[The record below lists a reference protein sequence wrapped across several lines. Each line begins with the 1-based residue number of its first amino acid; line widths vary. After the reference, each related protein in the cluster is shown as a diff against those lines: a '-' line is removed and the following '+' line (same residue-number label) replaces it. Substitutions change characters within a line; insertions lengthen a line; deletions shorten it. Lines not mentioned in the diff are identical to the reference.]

1 MNARSMT
8 QHRVLML
15 AYFFP
20 PLGGGG
26 VQRTLKH
33 VKYLPGHGFDPI
45 VVTGDGRGFPLRDPL
60 LASEIPARAIVLR
73 APSVPLQFVRWK
85 LEGLL
90 RRVGLP
96 TWPASAVG
104 WPDEMAGWLPG
115 AVYQAL
121 RAARRYRPD
130 VLYTTSSPVTAH
142 LAGLIVQRITGL
154 PWVADFRDPWTRH
167 PHAVRQFGFIARAS
181 EALERA
187 VTDRVA
193 RAVIADESVKL
204 LGLECDDQRLVV
216 IRNGVD
222 PDDLAGFARPALPA
236 HFRLSYVGS
245 LYGARDGAPVFTAL
259 RALLRSGVL
268 DPEAFELRVVG
279 DTSLDAGSGFA
290 ALPVTRTGYVDHA
303 QALSEMASA
312 SALLLYLPRVT
323 RGSSGKL
330 FEYLASGRPVLCVA
344 RRDNLAYRLVEELR
358 AGPCVEPEDADGIER
373 TIERMVDRWRSGT
386 LSVDRTVRTE
396 TLRRF
401 SRPVLAGQLADVL
414 RAAIRG
420 GAPPGQPDSRLQ
432 RHEPR
437 CPRVDEPAW

>member
-1 MNARSMT
+1 M

-33 VKYLPGHGFDPI
+33 VKYLPLHGFDPI
-45 VVTGDGRGFPLRDPL
+45 VVTSDGRGFPLRDPL
-60 LASEIPARAIVLR
+60 LAREIPPRTVVLR
-73 APSVPLQFVRWK
+73 APSVPLQFVRWN

-90 RRVGLP
+90 RSAGLP

-104 WPDEMAGWLPG
+104 WPDEMVGWLPG

-121 RAARRYRPD
+121 RAARRHRPD

-167 PHAVRQFGFIARAS
+167 PHAARQFRLVARAS
-181 EALERA
+181 EALERC
-187 VTDRVA
+187 VTSRVG
-193 RAVIADESVKL
+193 RAVVADESVNL
-204 LGLECDDQRLVV
+204 LGVDRDDQRLVV

-222 PDDLAGFARPALPA
+222 PDDLAAIARPALPA

-245 LYGARDGAPVFTAL
+245 FYGAIDGEPVFTAL
-259 RALLRSGVL
+259 RALLRSGIL
-268 DPEAFELRVVG
+268 DPRAFELRLVG
-279 DTSLDAGSGFA
+279 DATPRPDFDLG

-303 QALSEMASA
+303 QALREMASA
-312 SALLLYLPRVT
+312 SALLLYLPRLT
-323 RGSSGKL
+323 RASSGKL

-344 RRDNLAYRLVEELR
+344 RRDNLAYRLVEELG

-373 TIERMVDRWRSGT
+373 AIEHMLAKWRCGT
-386 LSVDRTVRTE
+386 LTIDGAVREE
-396 TLRRF
+396 TLHRF
-401 SRPVLAGQLADVL
+401 SRSALTAQLADVL
-414 RAAIRG
+414 RGAMSAAASAQMG
-420 GAPPGQPDSRLQ
+420 SQ
-432 RHEPR
+432 RR
-437 CPRVDEPAW
+437 

>member
-1 MNARSMT
+1 MT
-8 QHRVLML
+8 PHRVLML

-45 VVTGDGRGFPLRDPL
+45 VVTGDGRGFPLRDPM
-60 LASEIPARAIVLR
+60 LAGEIPPRAIVLR
-73 APSVPLQFVRWK
+73 APSVPLQFIRWK
-85 LEGLL
+85 VEGLL
-90 RRVGLP
+90 RRAGLP
-96 TWPASAVG
+96 TWPASAIG

-121 RAARRYRPD
+121 CAVRRHRPD

-142 LAGLIVQRITGL
+142 LAGLIVQRMTGL

-167 PHAVRQFGFIARAS
+167 PHAARQFRLLSRAS

-187 VTDRVA
+187 VTGRIE
-193 RAVIADESVKL
+193 RSVIADESVEL
-204 LGLECDDQRLVV
+204 LGLELNDERLVV

-222 PDDLAGFARPALPA
+222 PEDLAGMVLPPPPA

-245 LYGARDGAPVFTAL
+245 FYGAIDGAPVFTAL
-259 RALLRSGVL
+259 HALLGSGAL
-268 DPEAFELRVVG
+268 DPGSFELRLVG
-279 DTSLDAGSGFA
+279 YTNLTPASGLA
-290 ALPVTRTGYVDHA
+290 ALPVTRVGYVDHA
-303 QALSEMASA
+303 QALREMASA
-312 SALLLYLPRVT
+312 TALLLYLPRLT
-323 RGSSGKL
+323 RASSGKL

-344 RRDNLAYRLVEELR
+344 RRDNLAYRLVEELG
-358 AGPCVEPEDADGIER
+358 AGICVEPEDEEGIER
-373 TIERMVDRWRSGT
+373 AIERLVARWRSGT
-386 LSVDRTVRTE
+386 LSIDRTVQEE

-401 SRPVLAGQLADVL
+401 SRPVLAAQLADVL
-414 RAAIRG
+414 RAAM
-420 GAPPGQPDSRLQ
+420 GASGARPGQPDSPAR

-437 CPRVDEPAW
+437 SPRVDEPAW